1 MQTSRAL
8 SVSIDFMPKPKPD
21 EVIRHEVVLGRAE
34 REILRDLQ
42 LSYTTNRLLSPF
54 TNLSPSG
61 ALLLGGTGLFF
72 LDYILDN
79 IGLDPDWREIIA
91 EMTPEGVKDWF
102 ETQNLVLGGIGA
114 IIGGLLTRSPSGA
127 RAGFLAGLGLAELAE
142 DEGDPLYMDDSD
154 TVLGLVDPDLEKS
167 REIWFALLQMRQV
180 VFAGVAVATADRN
193 GNSSPTGSN

>member
-1 MQTSRAL
+1 
-8 SVSIDFMPKPKPD
+8 MPKPKPN
-21 EVIRHEVVLGRAE
+21 EVIRHEIVLGRAE
-34 REILRDLQ
+34 REIVRDLQ

-79 IGLDPDWREIIA
+79 IGLDPDWRAIIA
-91 EMTPEGVKDWF
+91 DMTPEGVKDWF

-114 IIGGLLTRSPSGA
+114 IIGGLLTRSPAGA

-167 REIWFALLQMRQV
+167 REVWFALLQMRNV
-180 VFAGVAVATADRN
+180 VFQSVAAQTADRN